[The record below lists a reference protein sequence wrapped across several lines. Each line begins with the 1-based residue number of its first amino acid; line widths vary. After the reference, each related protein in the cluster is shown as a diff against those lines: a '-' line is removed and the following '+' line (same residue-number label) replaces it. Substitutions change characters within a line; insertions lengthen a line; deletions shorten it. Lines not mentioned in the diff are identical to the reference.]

1 MPLLP
6 PLLPRTISPSKR
18 NRSSTQNEPR
28 LPPTRRSRPPP
39 LPASNAFL
47 FKGIHPLFSRYTL
60 IEDHELIEVR
70 YGQVSYKDYPYK
82 ETSRR
87 LNSTNN
93 YKAYYKKFY
102 PEITLC
108 KRDQEAKKK
117 AKEVRA
123 LQEGYGFFT
132 KAVDERTL
140 EQQYRV
146 LLLEFI
152 IKNNLSFSIVDKP
165 ETKALITF
173 LNPRVKQISRFT
185 LGKDLK
191 ARYEEAETSTR
202 NKLQKHIQSGGR
214 IALTTNG

>member
-1 MPLLP
+1 M
-6 PLLPRTISPSKR
+6 
-18 NRSSTQNEPR
+18 
-28 LPPTRRSRPPP
+28 
-39 LPASNAFL
+39 
-47 FKGIHPLFSRYTL
+47 
-60 IEDHELIEVR
+60 EVR
-70 YGQVSYKDYPYK
+70 CGQVGCKDYPYK

-93 YKAYYKKFY
+93 YKAHYKKFH
-102 PEITLC
+102 PEIALYE
-108 KRDQEAKKK
+108 RDQEAKKK

-123 LQEGYGFFT
+123 LREGHGFFT

-191 ARYEEAETSTR
+191 ARYEEVETSTR
-202 NKLQKHIQSGGR
+202 NKL
-214 IALTTNG
+214 